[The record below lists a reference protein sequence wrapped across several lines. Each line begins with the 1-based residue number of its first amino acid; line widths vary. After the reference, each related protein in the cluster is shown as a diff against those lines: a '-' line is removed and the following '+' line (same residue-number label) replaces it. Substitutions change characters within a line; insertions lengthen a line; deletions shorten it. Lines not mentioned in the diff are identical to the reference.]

1 MPTGSKPLRVLLVED
16 NDDDAQLVLLA
27 LSRGGYSPKWE
38 RVDTPE
44 AMRAALEKT
53 WDVILCDYSMPRFSA
68 PAAFAL
74 VRERRLDLPFVIISG
89 TVGEEAAVEAMRSGV
104 HDYLLKDKLARLVP
118 VVERELRE
126 AAGRAEQRRMQEQ
139 LFISDRMAS
148 VGTLAAGVAHE
159 INNPLTYI
167 NILVGRLSSLEASSA
182 RDALS
187 LHRLEILNEVRE
199 GLRRVERIAEDLRTY
214 SRHDDDKQASTDVQG
229 ALDSA
234 LRIAAHEIRH
244 RAQLVKAYQPVPLVR
259 GSDARLGQV
268 FLNLIMNAA
277 QSMAEGEA
285 HTNQLRVSTQLLDDG
300 RIAIEIAD
308 TGTGIP
314 NELLGK
320 IFEPFF
326 TTKKQG
332 EGTGLGLSI
341 CRGIVNGLGG
351 ELSVRSELGKGS
363 SFRVVLPPGEAR
375 PALPPA
381 RATTPGFATRG
392 RRARILVV
400 DDDERVGQV
409 VASVLGDEHE
419 VAVAQSGREA
429 LSMLE
434 GDGEFDLI
442 VCDLMMP
449 EISGVDL
456 YEALVL
462 VRPQLAHR
470 FLFMTAGAF
479 TRSAAHFLARV
490 KPAQIHKPF
499 EASALHQ
506 AVAHAIVAADREI
519 PRTPRA
525 TPTHQP
531 AVDTGPQPRIPP
543 PRAPGRR

>member
-1 MPTGSKPLRVLLVED
+1 MATASKPLRVLLVED
-16 NDDDAQLVLLA
+16 SDDDAQLVLLA

-38 RVDTPE
+38 RVDTDE
-44 AMRAALEKT
+44 AMRAALDKP
-53 WDVILCDYSMPRFSA
+53 WDVILSDYSMPRFSA
-68 PAAFAL
+68 PAAFGL
-74 VRERRLDLPFVIISG
+74 VRERGIDVPFIIISG
-89 TVGEEAAVEAMRSGV
+89 TVGEETAVEAMRSGV

-118 VVERELRE
+118 VIDRELRE
-126 AAGRAEQRRMQEQ
+126 AALRAEQRRMQEQ
-139 LFISDRMAS
+139 LLISDRMAS

-187 LHRLEILNEVRE
+187 LHRLEMLDEVRE

-214 SRHDDDKQASTDVQG
+214 SRNDDEKQAACDVQA

-234 LRIAAHEIRH
+234 LRIAGHEVRH
-244 RAQLVKAYQPVPLVR
+244 RAQLIKAYERVPMVC

-285 HTNQLRVSTQLLDDG
+285 HTNQLRVSTRLLDDG
-300 RIAIEIAD
+300 RVVVEVAD

-326 TTKKQG
+326 STKKTG

-341 CRGIVNGLGG
+341 CRGIIKDLGG
-351 ELSVRSELGKGS
+351 EITVRSELGKGS
-363 SFRVVLPPGEAR
+363 TFRV
-375 PALPPA
+375 ALPASDQKPTAAASA
-381 RATTPGFATRG
+381 RATLPLAPSPRACH
-392 RRARILVV
+392 ARILVV
-400 DDDERVGQV
+400 DDDRSVGTV
-409 VASVLGDEHE
+409 VASVLGDDHE
-419 VAVAQSGREA
+419 VAIARSGREA
-429 LSMLE
+429 LTMLE
-434 GDGEFDLI
+434 HDGAFDLI
-442 VCDLMMP
+442 VCDVMMP

-462 VRPQLAHR
+462 VRPHLANR

-479 TRSAAHFLARV
+479 TRSAAAFLERV
-490 KPAQIHKPF
+490 KPPQINKPF
-499 EASALHQ
+499 EAGELSD
-506 AVAHAIVAADREI
+506 AVAAALVAADAALGKPAPIVARPTPPAATEDRHASPG
-519 PRTPRA
+519 PRR
-525 TPTHQP
+525 
-531 AVDTGPQPRIPP
+531 G
-543 PRAPGRR
+543 